1 LFIASDIPS
10 LDSLVYL
17 DRLSSNQDSRKLA
30 ETTPYGIG
38 HVNAE
43 AVSDDNAGT
52 RKVCVVD
59 DGYDMGHE
67 DLPFDDTNT
76 LITGESFVSGY
87 PSPYV
92 NIGSHGTHVTGTIAA
107 IGGNG
112 VGVKGVIRNGNLKLH
127 IARVFPPSGSTAT
140 STVIAGYESC
150 GQNGAN
156 VVNMSLG
163 GGGYTQSFADAIED
177 AYTAGIVTFASSG
190 NSGGTGYNYPATYP
204 FVLSVGSITESYERS
219 SFSTYNDEV
228 DICAPGSS
236 VLSTVPG
243 NSYASYSGTSMASP
257 HAAGV
262 AALVWS
268 NFPDFSHEALIN
280 ILEATAT
287 DLPLDAPDGYDNEY
301 GHGLIDAEAAYDAV
315 LSSAVPTVS
324 PAPSMS
330 SAPSNAPSA
339 SSAPSSSPSDFC
351 PTGLKA
357 NVQILTDNWPGETSW
372 EIKDADDN
380 IVESRDSFSS
390 QNTLYEDRVCL
401 AETETCSG
409 TDYVFTVF
417 DSYGDGMCCAYG
429 NGGYRVTVEGET
441 LAEGNSFGSSE
452 STSLCQES
460 SPCEPFGIKNEC
472 NGDDVCFWYAGACR
486 DCYLISDYGY
496 GEAVCVSKGC
506 TWNGDSCE

>member
-1 LFIASDIPS
+1 MFIASDIPS

-163 GGGYTQSFADAIED
+163 GGGYTQSFADAIGD
-177 AYTAGIVTFASSG
+177 AYAAGIATFASSG
-190 NSGGTGYNYPATYP
+190 NSGGTAYNYPASYP
-204 FVLSVGSITESYERS
+204 FVVSVGSITETYVKS
-219 SFSTYNDEV
+219 SFSTYNDLV
-228 DICAPGSS
+228 DMCAPGSS

-243 NSYASYSGTSMASP
+243 NNYASYSGTSMASP

-268 NFPDFSHEALIN
+268 QYPELSHEALIN
-280 ILEATAT
+280 ILETTAT
-287 DLPLDAPDGYDNEY
+287 DLPLDAPDGKDNKY
-301 GHGLIDAEAAYDAV
+301 GHGLIDAAAAYDAV
-315 LSSAVPTVS
+315 MSSTVPTVS
-324 PAPSMS
+324 PAPTP
-330 SAPSNAPSA
+330 APT
-339 SSAPSSSPSDFC
+339 DFC
-351 PTGLKA
+351 PTGIQA
-357 NVQILTDNWPGETSW
+357 NVEIVTDNWPAETSW
-372 EIKDADDN
+372 EIKDADDI
-380 IVESRDSFSS
+380 IVASRDSFSDTD
-390 QNTLYEDRVCL
+390 TLYEDRVCL
-401 AETETCSG
+401 TETETCSG
-409 TDYVFTVF
+409 TDYTFTVY
-417 DSYGDGMCCAYG
+417 DSYGDGLCCAYG
-429 NGGYRVTVEGET
+429 NGGYKVTVEGET
-441 LAEGNSFGSSE
+441 YAEGGDFGSSE
-452 STSLCQES
+452 STSLCEGS
-460 SPCEPFGIKNEC
+460 NPPPAACTTYGVKNDC
-472 NGDDVCFWYAGACR
+472 NGAETCFWYSSTCR
-486 DCYLISDYGY
+486 DCSAISDFGY
-496 GEAVCVSKGC
+496 GEAVCINKGC
-506 TWNGDSCE
+506 TWNGNSCE